1 MNAGTWFGLMGPA
14 GLPRNI
20 VVKLNESLAQALAAP
35 DVRAR
40 LTALNLDPM
49 TSTPEAFTDFIN
61 AAVETWAQVL
71 KRANISP
78 Q

>member
-1 MNAGTWFGLMGPA
+1 MGPA

-20 VVKLNESLAQALAAP
+20 VVKFNESLAQALAAP

-40 LTALNLDPM
+40 LAAFNMDPM
-49 TSTPEAFTDFIN
+49 VSTPEAFTDFIN
-61 AAVETWAQVL
+61 AAIETWAQVL